1 MSAVAATVQA
11 LLASTD
17 TVAIVANR
25 VWPVTAPQNSKLPN
39 IVVHRIAEDEEMLLR
54 GHSGQQVGRV
64 SIEARASTFTSAD
77 DLGTV
82 VSEHLKQIHLAS
94 FAGRTVSFSK
104 QGTDVS
110 DHDDDTKIHR
120 RILDFYIRL
129 A

>member
-11 LLASTD
+11 LLASTE
-17 TVAIVANR
+17 IVALVQNR
-25 VWPVTAPQNSKLPN
+25 VWPVVAPQNSKLPN
-39 IVVHRIAEDEEMLLR
+39 IIVHRISEDEEILLK
-54 GHSGQQVGRV
+54 GHSGSAVARV
-64 SIEARASTFTSAD
+64 SIESRAETFTAAD
-77 DLGTV
+77 NLGAV
-82 VSEHLKQIHLAS
+82 ISEHLKPVHRAS

-110 DHDDDTKIHR
+110 DHDDDTRIHR